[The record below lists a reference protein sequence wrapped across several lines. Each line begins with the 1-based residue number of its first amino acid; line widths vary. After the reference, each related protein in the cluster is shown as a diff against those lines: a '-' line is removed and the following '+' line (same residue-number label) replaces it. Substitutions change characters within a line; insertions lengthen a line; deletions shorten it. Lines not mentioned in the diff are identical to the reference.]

1 MAPALLDAALPDL
14 RRVPLADIGDMTAGE
29 LENTLSRPVPARQ
42 AVTFNSAIA

>member
-1 MAPALLDAALPDL
+1 MTPALLDAPLPDL
-14 RRVPLADIGDMTAGE
+14 SRVPLDAIGDMTAGE